1 MKNLF
6 TYDFINRT
14 IVASKATLK
23 KASNPGTAEYKALME
38 MIAGQPTFR
47 VAEKVIE
54 INRSKETYSG
64 LTYELME
71 RFIDSQESAEQT
83 KKVYE
88 AVKKYA
94 KTAGRSVYPI
104 TKKWFLNKFK
114 DFEMDKALEAI
125 ADNLVKTAEGSVSV
139 SEEAAGNKVIS
150 IAEELPAAA
159 NQ

>member
-23 KASNPGTAEYKALME
+23 KASNPSTAEYKALME

-71 RFIDSQESAEQT
+71 SFIDTQENAEQT
-83 KKVYE
+83 KRVYE
-88 AVKKYA
+88 AVKKCA
-94 KTAGRSVYPI
+94 KAAGRSVYPI

-114 DFEMDKALEAI
+114 NFEMNDALMTIANNQVKAAEKSDSSGEKAI
-125 ADNLVKTAEGSVSV
+125 E
-139 SEEAAGNKVIS
+139 NKVIP
-150 IAEELPAAA
+150 IAKELPAAA

>member
-23 KASNPGTAEYKALME
+23 KASNPSTAEYKALME

-54 INRSKETYSG
+54 INRSKKTYSG

-71 RFIDSQESAEQT
+71 SFIDTQENAEQT

-114 DFEMDKALEAI
+114 DFEMNDALKTI
-125 ADNLVKTAEGSVSV
+125 ADNLVKTAEKSVSV
-139 SEEAAGNKVIS
+139 SEEVAGNKVIP
-150 IAEELPAAA
+150 ITAELPAAA

>member
-54 INRSKETYSG
+54 INRSKKTYSG

-71 RFIDSQESAEQT
+71 SFIDTQENAEQT

-125 ADNLVKTAEGSVSV
+125 ADNLVKTAEKSVSV
-139 SEEAAGNKVIS
+139 SEEVAGNKVIP
-150 IAEELPAAA
+150 ITTELPAAA

>member
-23 KASNPGTAEYKALME
+23 KASNPSTAEYKALME

-54 INRSKETYSG
+54 INRSKKTYSG

-71 RFIDSQESAEQT
+71 SFIDTQENAEQT

-114 DFEMDKALEAI
+114 DFEMNDALKTI
-125 ADNLVKTAEGSVSV
+125 ADNLVKTAEGSVSA
-139 SEEAAGNKVIS
+139 SEEVAGNKVIP
-150 IAEELPAAA
+150 ITAELPAAA

>member
-139 SEEAAGNKVIS
+139 SEEAAGNKAIS
-150 IAEELPAAA
+150 IAKELPAAA